1 MFQDRAKIQTKRRPP
16 SRKARRSA
24 GDSSEA
30 TSPEGAVT
38 NQVPVHL
45 QNGRASPEEDLI
57 NDRLGNIQPD
67 SDRLRPSPPSQT
79 RTIPS
84 DADQLFSGVP
94 SSDTDQL
101 FSGVPSSDTDHLFS
115 SVPSSALR
123 ETEKPERTAPSP
135 DHPSDDLYS
144 STPSSEEKS
153 TLSTEDHLFS
163 TDSTAQSTTV
173 PSVDPH
179 SPPSVSQTQESADIF
194 SPSAITHHGTVPTTD
209 TTAASKTLSSD
220 PVQDKVKDL
229 FRKGDDDAVPNSV
242 PDAPVLP
249 VTSPVAADD
258 FDDIFADSS
267 VLQKPSKTK
276 SRKKK
281 TDTKVPAADTPPARV
296 DSLDDDI
303 FADASINVKGDTLFR
318 ISVAF
323 FYIVLSHHI

>member
-30 TSPEGAVT
+30 TSPEGDLT

-45 QNGRASPEEDLI
+45 QNGRVSPEEDLI

-84 DADQLFSGVP
+84 DSDQLFSGVP
-94 SSDTDQL
+94 SSDTN
-101 FSGVPSSDTDHLFS
+101 HLFS

-135 DHPSDDLYS
+135 DQPSDDLYS

-173 PSVDPH
+173 PSVDTH

-220 PVQDKVKDL
+220 PVQNKVKNL

-303 FADASINVKGDTLFR
+303 FADASINVKGDTLFC